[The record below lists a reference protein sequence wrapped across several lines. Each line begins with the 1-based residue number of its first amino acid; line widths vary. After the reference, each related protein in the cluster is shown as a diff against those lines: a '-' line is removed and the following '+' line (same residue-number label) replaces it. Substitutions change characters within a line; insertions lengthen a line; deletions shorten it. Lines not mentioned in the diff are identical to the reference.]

1 MTTTKTRAQ
10 ILSESLFALG
20 SMCLLITPF
29 LLGYAYLSQS
39 ELKEYRRDGV
49 VVEANVID
57 KWDEYSPPSGSD
69 YYVEVGF
76 LVGSILEGGEFY
88 MPTIDDEY
96 ILASTWASL
105 QPGDKIDVVYLPHD
119 PENTTLLQAALDSAN
134 LAPIHRYE
142 TSLVALV
149 IGIVLTG
156 LSRIVSR
163 PSRA

>member
-1 MTTTKTRAQ
+1 MTTTKTKAQ
-10 ILSESLFALG
+10 KLAQSLFTLG
-20 SMCLLITPF
+20 FTCLFVTP
-29 LLGYAYLSQS
+29 LLLLYAYLSQS
-39 ELKEYRRDGV
+39 ELEEYRRDGV

-57 KWDEYSPPSGSD
+57 KWDKYSPPSGRD
-69 YYVEVGF
+69 YYVKVGF
-76 LVGSILEGGEFY
+76 FVGSILEGGELY

-163 PSRA
+163 SSRA